1 VKVLYE
7 EKEIQLPDV
16 MMIGAAK
23 SGTTTL
29 YQYMVQHP
37 AIYFPKE
44 RKEPFYFSFGG
55 EKPKYT
61 DPSFAKNLVWKTS
74 DYLALYDR
82 AQVNQVL
89 VDGSTSYLYTSEK
102 TIQTIQKMYG
112 DQAKKV
118 KIMVILRH
126 PAERAFSHY
135 TYLIRNGHEDV
146 SFEQAIDPTTIANR
160 KNIRWGYDY
169 LEYGL
174 YAKQIKPFLDFFE
187 NVEVFLFEDLKK
199 PEEVSRR
206 LFSFLEI
213 ENIPITLDFI
223 ANPSGIPKSKGFIR
237 LIRGNVFTRLLRKIL
252 PSSIKNQLKIQRDD
266 LMRKSMVKK
275 PLDLEMR
282 KKLIAYYQKDIE
294 QLQVLLKRDLSHWLN

>member
-1 VKVLYE
+1 MKVLYE

-16 MMIGAAK
+16 LMIGAAK

-29 YQYMVQHP
+29 YQYMVQNP

-55 EKPKYT
+55 EKPRYT
-61 DPSFAKNLVWKTS
+61 DTSFVKNLVWKTS
-74 DYLALYDR
+74 DYLSLYNH
-82 AQVNQVL
+82 AQSNQVL

-118 KIMVILRH
+118 KIVVILRH

-135 TYLIRNGHEDV
+135 TFLIRNGHEDV
-146 SFEQAIDPTTIANR
+146 SFEQAIDPTIIAKR

-174 YAKQIKPFLDFFE
+174 YAKQLKPFLNFFE

-199 PEEVSRR
+199 PEEVSKR
-206 LFSFLEI
+206 LFSFLGV

-237 LIRGNVFTRLLRKIL
+237 LIRGNVFTRFLRTIL
-252 PSSIKNQLKIQRDD
+252 PSNLKNILKIWRDD
-266 LMRKSMVKK
+266 TMSKSLIKQK
-275 PLDLEMR
+275 LDPEIR

-294 QLQVLLKRDLSHWLN
+294 QLQVLIKRDLSHWLN